1 MLEVLVVM
9 IDDSM
14 ILRHALSQTMANC
27 LPAPPPGSPAEAP
40 RGWAHNH
47 ASGHRSQLE
56 ERDLQWHER
65 GDLAEVRRCGGQAG
79 VEATFQNDRHLRLTV
94 HDPN

>member
-1 MLEVLVVM
+1 MR
-9 IDDSM
+9 D
-14 ILRHALSQTMANC
+14 
-27 LPAPPPGSPAEAP
+27 
-40 RGWAHNH
+40 H

-65 GDLAEVRRCGGQAG
+65 GDLAEVRRCDGQAG

-94 HDPN
+94 HDQN

>member
-1 MLEVLVVM
+1 MTVNFFYGEPV
-9 IDDSM
+9 
-14 ILRHALSQTMANC
+14 
-27 LPAPPPGSPAEAP
+27 GSPG
-40 RGWAHNH
+40 RGVFH

-65 GDLAEVRRCGGQAG
+65 GDLAEVRRCDGQAG

-94 HDPN
+94 HDLN